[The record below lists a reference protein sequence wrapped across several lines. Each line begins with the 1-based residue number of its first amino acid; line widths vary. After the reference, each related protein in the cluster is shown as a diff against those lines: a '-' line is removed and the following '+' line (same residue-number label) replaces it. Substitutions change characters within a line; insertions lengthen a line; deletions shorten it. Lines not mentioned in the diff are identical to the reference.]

1 MIGKRTSATKRIVF
15 ATIAAAVLVMRLAAA
30 EEHAVRRGPIAI
42 LFERDSGKL
51 LVLCEKSSTIVR
63 LHPATGAIEAEM
75 PVGESPFALAL
86 HPDKRRLY
94 VSCRRGQ
101 EVLELDLRTLDTL
114 RRFPLRGDPT
124 GVAVSSDGRRL
135 YAGVHSMDQVAVF
148 SLDSGEETKRL
159 AAGNGPQ
166 TLKRSPKGDRVYVT
180 NLLPNPGP
188 PDQPCINEIT
198 VIDDGS
204 ARVVERILL
213 KNANVGRQI
222 AFASDASLAVA
233 AISRPKNLIPETQVA
248 RGWVV
253 TNGFVLL
260 SQGSDEMPVQL
271 LVDLPNQ
278 AFADPY
284 AIAITPDGSAFYMTA
299 AGSDMVIAVDLLQTQ
314 EVANEARAGKIP
326 RYADHLGLSRR
337 YVTARIPVGANPVAL
352 ALDPNGEFV
361 YCANRLDDSISI
373 IEAAANLLVRTLVLG
388 TPPPPGKLLQ
398 GERFFHSAAR
408 TFQGQ
413 FSCTSCHPDRGI
425 DALQYDLE
433 PDGIGINILDNRNL
447 RAVEGTAPFK
457 WKGSNPDI
465 STQCGSRTAK
475 WIMRTGWLSAT
486 EVVSLAAYIRSIPA
500 VRNPYLAPDGRLSPA
515 QERGKQLFERTTTTD
530 GTPIPERDQC
540 HFCHSGPSFTN
551 YQQFD
556 VGTKAPTDTVSAF
569 DSAHL
574 IGIFESPPYLH
585 DGRAATLEEIWTLY
599 NPEEKHGISA
609 YWNKQQ
615 LNDLVEYL
623 KVIGSEKE
631 AAR

>member
-1 MIGKRTSATKRIVF
+1 MIRKQTSLSKRSVL
-15 ATIAAAVLVMRLAAA
+15 ATILAAVIVMPLAEA
-30 EEHAVRRGPIAI
+30 EEHSLRRGPIAI
-42 LFERDSGKL
+42 LLERENGTL
-51 LVLCEKSSTIVR
+51 LVLCEKSSTIAR
-63 LHPATGAIEAEM
+63 IHPATGAIEVEM
-75 PVGESPFALAL
+75 PVGESPFALAM
-86 HPDKRRLY
+86 HPDQRRLY

-101 EVLELDLRTLDTL
+101 EVLELDVRKLETL

-124 GVAVSSDGRRL
+124 GVAVSSDGLRL
-135 YAGVHSMDQVAVF
+135 YAGVHSIDQVAVF
-148 SLDSGEETKRL
+148 ALDSGEETKRL

-166 TLKRSPKGDRVYVT
+166 TLKRSPKGDRVYVS

-213 KNANVGRQI
+213 KNATVGRQI
-222 AFASDASLAVA
+222 AFTADGSSAVA
-233 AISRPKNLIPETQVA
+233 AISRPKNLIPEVQVA

-260 SQGSDEMPVQL
+260 APGSDETPVQL

-284 AIAITPDGSAFYMTA
+284 AIAMTPDGSSFYMTA
-299 AGSDMVIAVDLLQTQ
+299 AGSDVVIAVDLSKTKA
-314 EVANEARAGKIP
+314 VASQARAGKIP

-337 YVTARIPVGANPVAL
+337 YVTARIPVGANPIAL
-352 ALDPNGEFV
+352 AFDLDGEFI
-361 YCANRLDDSISI
+361 YCANRLDDSVSI
-373 IEAAANLLVRTLVLG
+373 IEVATNRVVRTLVLG
-388 TPPPPGKLLQ
+388 IPPPTGKLLQ

-413 FSCTSCHPDRGI
+413 FSCTSCHPDGGI
-425 DALQYDLE
+425 DGLQYDLE
-433 PDGIGINILDNRNL
+433 PDGIGTNILDNRNL
-447 RAVEGTAPFK
+447 RGVKGTAPFK

-475 WIMRTGWLSAT
+475 WIMRTAWLSAPD
-486 EVVSLAAYIRSIPA
+486 VVSLAAYIRSIPA
-500 VRNPYLAPDGRLSPA
+500 VVNPYLAPGGRLSPA
-515 QERGKQLFERTTTTD
+515 QERGRQLFERTTTTH

-569 DSAHL
+569 DTAHL
-574 IGIFESPPYLH
+574 TGIFDSPPYLH

-599 NPEEKHGISA
+599 NPEEEHGISA

-623 KVIGSEKE
+623 KVIGQAKE